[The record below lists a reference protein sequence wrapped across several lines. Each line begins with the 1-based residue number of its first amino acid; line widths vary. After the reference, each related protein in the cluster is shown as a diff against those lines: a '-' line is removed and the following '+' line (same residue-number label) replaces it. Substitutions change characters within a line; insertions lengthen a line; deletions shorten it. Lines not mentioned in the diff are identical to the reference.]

1 MQFTLYKWIRFK
13 KNQLFFSFQ
22 KLKSVLNT
30 SSINLKSVRVTYI
43 YIYNFSLTKML
54 FLFPVRDFFCAKDYH
69 CLILIWRD
77 LGK

>member
-30 SSINLKSVRVTYI
+30 SSINLKSVSVT
-43 YIYNFSLTKML
+43 YIYNFSLAKML

-69 CLILIWRD
+69 RLILIWRD